1 MGIVGNALIIGINP
15 KKMLP
20 EISSYSGTYDLKS
33 EKLSNG
39 DYNWELAILSGSNTN
54 LKFSKIAGKVDIFL
68 VGGGANGGSGSAY
81 DQSIY
86 GGSGGKGGQCITASN
101 VTLKPNVNYAIT
113 IGGAGAATSMSGN
126 DFTTLSASG
135 GSGVG
140 SGTGTGTNGG
150 TGASMPSIVYP
161 TQGSNATSGSNGSY
175 AFGSSTSLFQS
186 GRRYGAGGGAGGVYR
201 ISNNGNNYSF
211 NSSSGGLTGG
221 GTGGSASA
229 NEVKGGNAS
238 ANTGSGGG
246 GGNARIIRNTYGSA
260 TGGSGGSGIIIIRNH
275 R

>member
-1 MGIVGNALIIGINP
+1 MSIIGNALIVGINP

-20 EISSYSGTYDLKS
+20 EFSYSGNYELKHQ
-33 EKLSNG
+33 KLSNG

-54 LKFSKIAGKVDIFL
+54 LKFTKVVDKIDVFL
-68 VGGGANGGSGSAY
+68 VGGGANGSSGDSY
-81 DQSIY
+81 GQSIY
-86 GGSGGKGGQCITASN
+86 GGSGGKGGQCITKTSISITKN
-101 VTLKPNVNYAIT
+101 TNYPLT
-113 IGGAGAATSMSGN
+113 IGGAGSNTTGFGYTANGGN
-126 DFTTLSASG
+126 GA
-135 GSGVG
+135 
-140 SGTGTGTNGG
+140 NGG

-201 ISNNGNNYSF
+201 VSNNDNSF
-211 NSSSGGLTGG
+211 SFGSSSGGLTGG
-221 GTGGSASA
+221 GTGGSAST
-229 NEVKGGNAS
+229 NDVNGGNAS

-246 GGNARIIRNTYGSA
+246 GGNARIIKNTYGA
-260 TGGSGGSGIIIIRNH
+260 GAGGSGGSGIIIIRNH